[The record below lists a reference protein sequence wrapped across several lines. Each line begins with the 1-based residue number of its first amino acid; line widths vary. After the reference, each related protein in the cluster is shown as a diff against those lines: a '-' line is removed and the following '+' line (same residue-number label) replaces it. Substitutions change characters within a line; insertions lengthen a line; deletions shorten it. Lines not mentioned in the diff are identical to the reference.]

1 MSLGLWQFPLALQ
14 FTFRFLASHYFVSLP
29 ADPLH
34 FVIMIRHS
42 LTDLRVF
49 SSDIWAE
56 F

>member
-1 MSLGLWQFPLALQ
+1 MALGLWQFPLTVL
-14 FTFRFLASHYFVSLP
+14 FTFHFLASHYFISLP

-34 FVIMIRHS
+34 FIMIRRS

-49 SSDIWAE
+49 SSDIWVE